1 MSMAGRHAR
10 WLAVAAAVVG
20 AAACA
25 GELESPE
32 RFADCPPGYVEQR
45 FQESC
50 GPECHNASD
59 REAMLDL
66 VTPGV
71 GGRVRDA
78 VSTTEDCGGRALID
92 PAGGTHLLLEKLTN
106 PTCGT
111 RMPFGE
117 AQLPAEDIECVRRW
131 IEEVSAGGAP

>member
-1 MSMAGRHAR
+1 MSSTRAQT
-10 WLAVAAAVVG
+10 WLAGLIVVTG
-20 AAACA
+20 CA

-50 GPECHNASD
+50 GPECHNAID
-59 REAMLDL
+59 QEAMLDL

-71 GGRVRDA
+71 GGRVRTT
-78 VSTTEDCGGRALID
+78 VSATEDCGGRALID
-92 PAGGTHLLLEKLTN
+92 PTGGPHLFMEKLTT

-117 AQLPAEDIECVRRW
+117 AALPPEDLECVRRW
-131 IEEVSAGGAP
+131 IEEVSAGGSP